1 MRGHI
6 DNQFDL
12 LNLITEL
19 GERDSMRHALCLFVA
34 FLFASPA
41 IGQNFKAS
49 EPRAIAQK
57 MLDMGYKAQLGEFE
71 GDPVIESSSDGSSFS
86 LYFAGCDKG
95 KQCEVVEFF
104 DIYSFKKENYVS
116 LRQLVDEWNSEN
128 YAKAHIID
136 DSIYLTFPVI
146 MNYEGLGPKLFQSNF
161 DTWISELS
169 DFRKKLV
176 DATPN

>member
-1 MRGHI
+1 MR
-6 DNQFDL
+6 QAL
-12 LNLITEL
+12 LV
-19 GERDSMRHALCLFVA
+19 FVA
-34 FLFASPA
+34 ILFAAPA
-41 IGQNFKAS
+41 LGQNLKAS
-49 EPRAIAQK
+49 EPRAIVQK
-57 MLDMGYKAQLGEFE
+57 MLDMGYKAQLGEAE
-71 GDPVIESSSDGSSFS
+71 GDPVIESSSEGSSFS
-86 LYFAGCDKG
+86 LYFVACDKG

-128 YAKAHIID
+128 YAKAHITD

-146 MNYEGLGPKLFQSNF
+146 MNHEGLGQKLFQSNF
-161 DTWISELS
+161 DTWILELS

>member
-1 MRGHI
+1 
-6 DNQFDL
+6 
-12 LNLITEL
+12 
-19 GERDSMRHALCLFVA
+19 MRHALYVFVA

-57 MLDMGYKAQLGEFE
+57 MLDMGYKAQLGELE

-86 LYFAGCDKG
+86 LIFNGCDNG
-95 KQCEVVEFF
+95 IQCDVVEFI
-104 DIYSFKKENYVS
+104 DSYSVKKEKYV
-116 LRQLVDEWNSEN
+116 LVRQLVDEWNLEN
-128 YAKAHIID
+128 YAKAVFTD
-136 DSIYLTFPVI
+136 DTIHLTFPVI
-146 MNYEGLGPKLFQSNF
+146 MNYEGLGPELFQSNF

-176 DATPN
+176 DATQN

>member
-1 MRGHI
+1 MR
-6 DNQFDL
+6 QAL
-12 LNLITEL
+12 LV
-19 GERDSMRHALCLFVA
+19 FVA
-34 FLFASPA
+34 ILFAAPA
-41 IGQNFKAS
+41 LGQNLKAS
-49 EPRAIAQK
+49 EPRAIVQK
-57 MLDMGYKAQLGEFE
+57 MLDMGYKAQLGEAE

-86 LYFAGCDKG
+86 LYFVGCDKG

-116 LRQLVDEWNSEN
+116 LRQLVDKWNSEN
-128 YAKAHIID
+128 YAKAHITD

-146 MNYEGLGPKLFQSNF
+146 MNHEGLGPKLFQSNF
-161 DTWISELS
+161 DTWILELS